1 MMPIV
6 IAAAIVLIGFLMTIP
21 PHLLSMGKCDNRSYI
36 YTREYSFMQFP
47 CRRAWGEKKIIKSS
61 VVACRFPSC
70 GPFVRVAY
78 RPAAAVPSEL
88 PDCVLFSIRL
98 SSRYRSPS
106 FVVGIS
112 PPVSKLLVV
121 SHRLPYRWAGRG
133 VGRDGGR
140 DGGRNRRGAEE
151 KPIAEPSDT
160 RVALR
165 SQPTPACQSMHFPKP
180 SSEHVLLE

>member
-1 MMPIV
+1 M
-6 IAAAIVLIGFLMTIP
+6 
-21 PHLLSMGKCDNRSYI
+21 R
-36 YTREYSFMQFP
+36 RE
-47 CRRAWGEKKIIKSS
+47 KNIKSS

-112 PPVSKLLVV
+112 PPVSKLLVL
-121 SHRLPYRWAGRG
+121 SPRLPYRWAGRG

-180 SSEHVLLE
+180 SSEHVLLEPVASRAISAFQCRVSGVIQLLISFFFFNDTVV